1 MLAKLNVA
9 AFISESFAL
18 NLYHYSGKKNNF
30 FCFSLKF
37 RAYSFSAVNAVSCNS
52 CAGTL
57 PKIEISFFS
66 FQYAQMNS

>member
-1 MLAKLNVA
+1 MLAKHNVA
-9 AFISESFAL
+9 AFISKSFAL
-18 NLYHYSGKKNNF
+18 HLYHYSGKKNNF

-37 RAYSFSAVNAVSCNS
+37 RAYSAVNAVSSNS